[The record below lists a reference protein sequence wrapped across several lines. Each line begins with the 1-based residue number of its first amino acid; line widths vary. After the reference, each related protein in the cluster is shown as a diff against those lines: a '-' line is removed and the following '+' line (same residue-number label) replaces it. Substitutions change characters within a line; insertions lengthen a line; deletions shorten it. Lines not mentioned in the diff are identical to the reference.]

1 MKKLLEGLNVIKTN
15 VEIDTNRLL
24 NGEEEYLEELTISY
38 KGQKVRIP
46 LDYANLNNSVQ
57 YFLEDIIDA
66 TEEYIA

>member
-24 NGEEEYLEELTISY
+24 NGEEEYLGELTISY
-38 KGQKVRIP
+38 KGQKVQIP